1 METPFTPDGPVAT
14 SLSEAP
20 HQAEPTRRGWL
31 KGLGA
36 LLGGLFLSR
45 AATAGPASVKQVES
59 FTPFLGEIQI
69 FAFGFTPRGW
79 AQCNGQLLPINQNQA
94 LFSLLGTQ
102 FGGNGQTTF
111 ALPDMRS
118 RTPVH
123 FGQSPLGGSYNIGQ
137 AAGTETLA
145 LTAANLPLHAHGY
158 QAQVSSQNAT
168 GTAPVGTAAAVVP
181 PGTDLNGEAVAVLA
195 YAPTPDTGLSPSALA
210 NTGGSQPI
218 GRIAPYETLNFCIAL
233 GGIFPS
239 PT

>member
-1 METPFTPDGPVAT
+1 METPFTPNGPVAT
-14 SLSEAP
+14 GLSDAP

-45 AATAGPASVKQVES
+45 AATAGPASGKQVDS
-59 FTPFLGEIQI
+59 FSPFVGEIQI

-102 FGGNGQTTF
+102 FGGNGQTNF
-111 ALPDMRS
+111 ALPDMRG

-123 FGQSPLGGSYNIGQ
+123 FGQSPLGGFYNIGQ
-137 AAGTETLA
+137 ASGTEALT
-145 LTAANLPLHAHGY
+145 LTAANLPQHSHVHL
-158 QAQVSSQNAT
+158 AQVSNQNAT
-168 GTAPVGTAAAVVP
+168 ATAPAGTAAAVVP

-195 YAPTPDTGLSPSALA
+195 YGPTADTNQGPGSLT

-218 GRIAPYETLNFCIAL
+218 GRIAPYETLNFCIAVQ
-233 GGIFPS
+233 GIFPS
-239 PT
+239 QT